1 MEETWRDGFV
11 AAMQRKQASNEQINS
26 ELEAA
31 ADKADA
37 EGKTPKG
44 ALGDPGEYAAS
55 LDYPDKRFKYGE
67 ALAGAAVLV
76 GAFVLSDGLL
86 ALRDGLPYELTLGSL
101 ISWLLVFGGVLVC
114 LYLATKF
121 SGAAVLAVALPLL
134 LVWAFVTQA
143 PTAVLWQG
151 DPVVAIVAGAI
162 VLVLA
167 FAYVASYLQRQNANP
182 VRDPDS
188 GDDIRFGDQ
197 KPSFVQLWGPLVY
210 MAVAVLLVVVLLIV

>member
-1 MEETWRDGFV
+1 
-11 AAMQRKQASNEQINS
+11 MQRRQASNDQINK
-26 ELEAA
+26 ELESA
-31 ADKADA
+31 ADKADD

-44 ALGDPGEYAAS
+44 ALGDPAEYAAS

-86 ALRDGLPYELTLGSL
+86 AVRDETAYELSLGSL
-101 ISWLLVFGGVLVC
+101 IAWFLVFGGVLLC
-114 LYLATKF
+114 LYLATKY
-121 SGAAVLAVALPLL
+121 SGAVVLAVAVPLL

-143 PTAVLWQG
+143 RTPILWRG

-182 VRDPDS
+182 IRDPDS

-210 MAVAVLLVVVLLIV
+210 MAVAVALVVILLIV